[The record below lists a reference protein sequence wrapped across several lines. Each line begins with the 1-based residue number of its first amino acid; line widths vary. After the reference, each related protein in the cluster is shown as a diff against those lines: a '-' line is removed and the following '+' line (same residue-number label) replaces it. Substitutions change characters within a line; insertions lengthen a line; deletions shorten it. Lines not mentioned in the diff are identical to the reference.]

1 MNRPNY
7 YKYPA
12 VFSPDGDGWTVRFPD
27 LDNCF
32 TSADTVEEAIVE
44 AQAVLQDCMY
54 FREEQ
59 KDEIPRPTSME
70 DVALEEGS
78 FVQAVVAVM
87 PPVRR
92 AWSRKAVKKTLTIPA
107 WMEEAAPEAGGCHC
121 FPLPAGGTEKGTE
134 DQGTGVVLSTT
145 PEPDSRFGRCHSVV
159 LVLRLPGV
167 GAVTPPACP

>member
-32 TSADTVEEAIVE
+32 TSADAVEEAIVE

-59 KDEIPRPTSME
+59 KDEIPRPASME

-107 WMEEAAPEAGGCHC
+107 WMEEELRKREDVNVSLILQEA
-121 FPLPAGGTEKGTE
+121 LKKELKIK
-134 DQGTGVVLSTT
+134 
-145 PEPDSRFGRCHSVV
+145 EPVSF
-159 LVLRLPGV
+159 
-167 GAVTPPACP
+167 